1 MKNPDIKRN
10 LINPLCKSTGINLIG
25 EKFRQTRKAEWPDM
39 TPEQKL
45 GAVAATAVSFGRLFW
60 EGVKLGKPDSE
71 RGWKDTIGDV
81 IFAASDGLDGM
92 IARKTGGKTAFGGV
106 ADQLLGDKFARWTK
120 EISMAQ
126 RGRISPIHPAV
137 RILRDLYVTYQRDK
151 ITDETDGAISVD
163 AASRNNPLSGK
174 YSTVTYLIINALLD
188 SQLGKEMPRWLR
200 ESLATVT
207 DVHLAVTGIA
217 TVMQLRAE
225 QAKTGR
231 LARTEAI
238 RRRNNLENNE
248 SNNIQQMLA
257 LQRIIP
263 RQTNQ

>member
-1 MKNPDIKRN
+1 
-10 LINPLCKSTGINLIG
+10 
-25 EKFRQTRKAEWPDM
+25 M
-39 TPEQKL
+39 TLPQKL
-45 GAVAATAVSFGRLFW
+45 GAVAATAVSFIRLVR
-60 EGVKLGKPDSE
+60 EGVKLGKSDSE
-71 RGWKDTIGDV
+71 RGWKDTVGDV

-92 IARKTGGKTAFGGV
+92 IARGTGGKTAFGGV

-137 RILRDLYVTYQRDK
+137 RIFRDLCVTYQRDK

-163 AASRNNPLSGK
+163 ASPKSDPFSGK
-174 YSTVTYLIINALLD
+174 YSTADSLVSNALLD

-225 QAKTGR
+225 QAKIKR
-231 LARTEAI
+231 LERTEAI
-238 RRRNNLENNE
+238 RRRNNPENNE
-248 SNNIQQMLA
+248 SNDIQQMLA

>member
-1 MKNPDIKRN
+1 MKSPNIKRT

-25 EKFRQTRKAEWPDM
+25 EKFRQTREADWPDM
-39 TPEQKL
+39 KPEQKL
-45 GAVAATAVSFGRLFW
+45 GAVAATAVSFGRLVR

-137 RILRDLYVTYQRDK
+137 RIFRDLYVTYQRDK

-163 AASRNNPLSGK
+163 ATSRNNPLSGK
-174 YSTVTYLIINALLD
+174 YSTANYLIINTILD
-188 SQLGKEMPRWLR
+188 SRIGKEMPRWLR
-200 ESLATVT
+200 ELLATVT

-217 TVMQLRAE
+217 TVMRLRAE
-225 QAKTGR
+225 QDKIKR
-231 LARTEAI
+231 PEI
-238 RRRNNLENNE
+238 RRRNNPENNE
-248 SNNIQQMLA
+248 SKDIQQMLA
-257 LQRIIP
+257 L
-263 RQTNQ
+263 